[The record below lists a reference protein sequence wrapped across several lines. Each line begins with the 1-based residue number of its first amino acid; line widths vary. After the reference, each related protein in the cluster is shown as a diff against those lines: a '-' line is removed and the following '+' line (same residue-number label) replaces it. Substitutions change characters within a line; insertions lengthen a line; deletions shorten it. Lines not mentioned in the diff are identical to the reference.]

1 MYGRTCTQ
9 LQTLTPMTYSC
20 QKKLKSRA
28 KRKVE
33 GQRKFAAK
41 INEIKEAI
49 KLVLESLHQKLRIV
63 NTRTTKSGIISRI
76 ILLLENKKSVKEEWI
91 ISNKWTFKSERERS
105 DKKKLTA
112 KTTTTQRQRQRGQMK
127 CKETNQ
133 NVQKTV
139 SVEPSQHQ
147 GLEIPKNSL
156 KSPK

>member
-20 QKKLKSRA
+20 QKKIKVKGEEESGRA
-28 KRKVE
+28 KEVCSK
-33 GQRKFAAK
+33 K
-41 INEIKEAI
+41 NWIKEAI

-105 DKKKLTA
+105 DKKID
-112 KTTTTQRQRQRGQMK
+112 
-127 CKETNQ
+127 CKDNDNTETKIERSNE
-133 NVQKTV
+133 VQGDKPKRIEN
-139 SVEPSQHQ
+139 SVC
-147 GLEIPKNSL
+147 
-156 KSPK
+156 